1 MIDQHGITPAQL
13 RLIHAAR
20 SQLVM
25 DESTYRNIL
34 NDQGGVRSSKD
45 LDQEGVDK
53 VLRRFKQLGF
63 RMKATESILVGYE
76 VE

>member
-1 MIDQHGITPAQL
+1 
-13 RLIHAAR
+13 
-20 SQLVM
+20 M